1 MTDTFEKATRLKLR
15 FAVGQHKSVNTEDV
29 WIMPLAQ
36 LRDAANELYR
46 NLGSTNDL
54 FEVRKGEDELNKLRL
69 DILVHIITVR
79 EAEAEAKT
87 NEKARAEEKKFIRE
101 LIQQKQNESL
111 ASKSV
116 EELEALLKSQL

>member
-1 MTDTFEKATRLKLR
+1 MFEKATRLKLR

-54 FEVRKGEDELNKLRL
+54 FVVRKGEDELNKLRL

-87 NEKARAEEKKFIRE
+87 NEKARAEEKRHIRE

-116 EELEALLKSQL
+116 EELEALLKV

>member
-1 MTDTFEKATRLKLR
+1 MFEKATRLKLR

-69 DILVHIITVR
+69 DILVHVITVR

-116 EELEALLKSQL
+116 EELEALLKGQL

>member
-54 FEVRKGEDELNKLRL
+54 FVVRKGEDELNKLRL

-111 ASKSV
+111 AGKSV
-116 EELEALLKSQL
+116 EELEAMLRG